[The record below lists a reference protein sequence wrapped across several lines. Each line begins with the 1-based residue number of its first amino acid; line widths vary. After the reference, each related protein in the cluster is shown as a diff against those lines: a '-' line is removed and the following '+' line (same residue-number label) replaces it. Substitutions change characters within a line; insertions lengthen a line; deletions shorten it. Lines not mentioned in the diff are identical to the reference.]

1 MMRATKRLSKTK
13 RFLLDHPYCCFCGGA
28 EPSTTIDHVPPK
40 ACFPEGY
47 CPEEFEFPACEKC
60 NGESRRDDQLFGFYS
75 QLLDFNESNRTPADV
90 AKITKLQ
97 DSIAHNFPDAL
108 PDAST
113 ARPIYTVGSV
123 ITPSPLAIEVRT
135 PSLFREPVETLE
147 RKLTHALYY
156 RETGRALSK
165 NHLFLSEFYQ
175 PQGSSD
181 VLTKYLVG
189 LLPDQTIGG
198 RSNVKNYGER
208 FGYKSGWKEM
218 EDFFM
223 YIAQFGRG
231 LIVWGIVLGPDT
243 KISGSANYLRA
254 RPWRKAGCREK
265 LLVGP
270 RAKDSAESPNGPDY
284 GSPTEQR

>member
-1 MMRATKRLSKTK
+1 M
-13 RFLLDHPYCCFCGGA
+13 
-28 EPSTTIDHVPPK
+28 
-40 ACFPEGY
+40 
-47 CPEEFEFPACEKC
+47 
-60 NGESRRDDQLFGFYS
+60 
-75 QLLDFNESNRTPADV
+75 
-90 AKITKLQ
+90 
-97 DSIAHNFPDAL
+97 L

-113 ARPIYTVGSV
+113 ARPIYNVGSV

-135 PSLFREPVETLE
+135 PSLFREPIETLE

-156 RETGRALSK
+156 RETGKALSK
-165 NHLFLSEFYQ
+165 THLFLSEFYQ

-181 VLTKYLVG
+181 VLTKYLAG

-208 FGYKSGWKEM
+208 FGYKSGWKGE

-243 KISGSANYLRA
+243 KISESANYLRA
-254 RPWRKAGCREK
+254 RPWRKAGCREMVLK
-265 LLVGP
+265 TWSGDL
-270 RAKDSAESPNGPDY
+270 RDSPNTPD
-284 GSPTEQR
+284 

>member
-1 MMRATKRLSKTK
+1 MMQATRRLSKTK

-47 CPEEFEFPACEKC
+47 YPEEFEFPACDKC
-60 NGESRRDDQLFGFYS
+60 NGGSRRDDQLFGFYS
-75 QLLDFNESNRTPADV
+75 QLLDFNESNRTPADL

-113 ARPIYTVGSV
+113 ARPIYNVGS
-123 ITPSPLAIEVRT
+123 IIATSPLAIEVRT
-135 PSLFREPVETLE
+135 PSLFREPIETLE

-198 RSNVKNYGER
+198 RSNVKKYGER
-208 FGYKSGWKEM
+208 FGYKSGWKEID
-218 EDFFM
+218 DFFM

-231 LIVWGIVLGPDT
+231 LIVWGMVLGPRMSVRKLPDH
-243 KISGSANYLRA
+243 LRA
-254 RPWRKAGCREK
+254 KPWRHAGSREEM
-265 LLVGP
+265 LPTGE
-270 RAKDSAESPNGPDY
+270 AKDSADSPHSPD
-284 GSPTEQR
+284 

>member
-1 MMRATKRLSKTK
+1 MMRTTRRLSKSR

-28 EPSTTIDHVPPK
+28 EASTTIDHVPPK

-47 CPEEFEFPACEKC
+47 CPEEFEFPACDKC
-60 NGESRRDDQLFGFYS
+60 NGGSRRDDQLFGFYS
-75 QLLDFNESNRTPADV
+75 QLLDFNESNRTPGDL
-90 AKITKLQ
+90 AKIAKLR
-97 DSIAHNFPDAL
+97 DSISHKFPDAL

-113 ARPIYTVGSV
+113 ARPIYNVGSV
-123 ITPSPLAIEVRT
+123 ITLSPLAIEVRT
-135 PSLFREPVETLE
+135 PSLFREPIETLE

-156 RETGRALSK
+156 REAGKALSK
-165 NHLFLSEFYQ
+165 THSFLSEFYQ

-208 FGYKSGWKEM
+208 FGYKSGWKEE

-243 KISGSANYLRA
+243 KISESANYLRA
-254 RPWRKAGCREK
+254 RSWRKAACREMVLK
-265 LLVGP
+265 TWSGDL
-270 RAKDSAESPNGPDY
+270 RDSPNTPD
-284 GSPTEQR
+284 

>member
-1 MMRATKRLSKTK
+1 MPVTKRPSKTR
-13 RFLLDHPYCCFCGGA
+13 RFLLVHPYCCFCGGA
-28 EPSTTIDHVPPK
+28 EPSTTIDHVPPQ

-47 CPEEFEFPACEKC
+47 SPEEFEFPACDKC

-90 AKITKLQ
+90 AKITKLR

-113 ARPIYTVGSV
+113 ARPIHNVGSV

-135 PSLFREPVETLE
+135 PKLFREPVETLE

-165 NHLFLSEFYQ
+165 SHLFLSEFYQ

-181 VLTKYLVG
+181 VLTKYLVS

-208 FGYKSGWKEM
+208 FGYKSGWKEI
-218 EDFFM
+218 EDFLM
-223 YIAQFGRG
+223 YIAQFGKG
-231 LIVWGIVLGPDT
+231 VIVWGMIVGPKT
-243 KISGSANYLRA
+243 KISESATYLRA
-254 RPWRKAGCREK
+254 KPWRKAGCREK
-265 LLVGP
+265 VL
-270 RAKDSAESPNGPDY
+270 ASPGQN
-284 GSPTEQR
+284 Q